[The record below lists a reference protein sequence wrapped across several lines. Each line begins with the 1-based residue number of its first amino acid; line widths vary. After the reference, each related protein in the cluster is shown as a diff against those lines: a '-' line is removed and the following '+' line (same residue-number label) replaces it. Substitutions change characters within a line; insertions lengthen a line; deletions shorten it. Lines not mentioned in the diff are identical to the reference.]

1 MRVKYLLICIA
12 ALYISPETEIFI
24 CALRNSSK
32 TFLQFILGG
41 EKSYIPCTEPNSKN
55 SKKTMTNYSLKSYLQ
70 IIFFINKNKTINQ
83 LRNAF

>member
-41 EKSYIPCTEPNSKN
+41 GGGGSYIPCTEPNSKN

-70 IIFFINKNKTINQ
+70 IIFFY
-83 LRNAF
+83 

>member
-41 EKSYIPCTEPNSKN
+41 EKATFLVQNLILKIL
-55 SKKTMTNYSLKSYLQ
+55 KKQ
-70 IIFFINKNKTINQ
+70 
-83 LRNAF
+83 

>member
-41 EKSYIPCTEPNSKN
+41 KKATSLVQNLILKILKKQWLIIP
-55 SKKTMTNYSLKSYLQ
+55 
-70 IIFFINKNKTINQ
+70 
-83 LRNAF
+83 

>member
-12 ALYISPETEIFI
+12 ALYISPGTEIFI

-41 EKSYIPCTEPNSKN
+41 KKATFLVQNLILKILKKQWLIIP
-55 SKKTMTNYSLKSYLQ
+55 
-70 IIFFINKNKTINQ
+70 
-83 LRNAF
+83 

>member
-12 ALYISPETEIFI
+12 ALYISPGTEIFI

-41 EKSYIPCTEPNSKN
+41 EKATFLVQNLILKILKKQWLIIP
-55 SKKTMTNYSLKSYLQ
+55 
-70 IIFFINKNKTINQ
+70 
-83 LRNAF
+83 

>member
-32 TFLQFILGG
+32 IFLQFILGG
-41 EKSYIPCTEPNSKN
+41 
-55 SKKTMTNYSLKSYLQ
+55 KKATFLVQNLILKILKKQ
-70 IIFFINKNKTINQ
+70 
-83 LRNAF
+83 